1 MLAAVL
7 KHGCLLHLDERR
19 IELGFASNSV
29 FLESAND
36 SDNKSQLKTICE
48 ELFGRKLRVKIS
60 SFKEESKIQSPVQL
74 REGENGSK
82 SDKKESLEK
91 ALINE
96 ALTIFNGKIVEEKS

>member
-1 MLAAVL
+1 
-7 KHGCLLHLDERR
+7 
-19 IELGFASNSV
+19 
-29 FLESAND
+29 
-36 SDNKSQLKTICE
+36 
-48 ELFGRKLRVKIS
+48 LRVKIS

-82 SDKKESLEK
+82 SDKKESLEN